1 MLILINIY
9 SGYGIGFNSRSYF
22 LFPNFEFDWGKNVT
36 NFGVNKISITHSDNS
51 YLV

>member
-1 MLILINIY
+1 MVLGLIHVHI
-9 SGYGIGFNSRSYF
+9 FYF
-22 LFPNFEFDWGKNVT
+22 QILNFDWGENVT